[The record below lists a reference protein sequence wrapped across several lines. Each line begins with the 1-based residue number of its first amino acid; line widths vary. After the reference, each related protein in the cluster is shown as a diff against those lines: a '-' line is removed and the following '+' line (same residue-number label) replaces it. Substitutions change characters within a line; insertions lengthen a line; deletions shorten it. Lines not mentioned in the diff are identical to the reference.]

1 MDEGD
6 DGFLASLHRLVA
18 DAVAETAARERS
30 QTRVLRQVAEES
42 ATFAGVALDLA
53 ERGDPVVARTS
64 TGRAHRG
71 RVLAV
76 GRDFV
81 VVREAPKPPV
91 LLSVA
96 GITSLRPQSTARPG
110 DTSGARPA
118 PLDVTLAVLLAGLS
132 AHRPRIQVMAG
143 GDPQPL
149 SGELR
154 AVGLDVATLRLD
166 GAGQALAHLRMANL
180 AEVVLVDHG

>member
-1 MDEGD
+1 MDED
-6 DGFLASLHRLVA
+6 DDRFLASLHRLVA

-30 QTRVLRQVAEES
+30 QARVLRQVAEES

-53 ERGDPVVARTS
+53 ERGEVIVARMA

-71 RVLAV
+71 RLLAV

-81 VVREAPKPPV
+81 VVRDTPGPPV
-91 LLSVA
+91 LLAMA
-96 GITSLRPQSTARPG
+96 GIAALRPQPLGRPTDTA
-110 DTSGARPA
+110 GARRP
-118 PLDVTLAVLLAGLS
+118 PLDVGLAVLLAGL
-132 AHRPRIQVMAG
+132 AADRPRIQVMAV
-143 GDPQPL
+143 GDSQPL

-166 GAGQALAHLRMANL
+166 GEGKNLAHLRIANL

>member
-1 MDEGD
+1 MDEGED
-6 DGFLASLHRLVA
+6 RFLASLHRLVA

-30 QTRVLRQVAEES
+30 QARVLRQVAEES

-53 ERGDPVVARTS
+53 ERGEAVVARIA

-81 VVREAPKPPV
+81 GVRDAPGPPV
-91 LLSVA
+91 LLSVT
-96 GITSLRPQSTARPG
+96 GISSLRPQPARRPTDTA
-110 DTSGARPA
+110 GARGA
-118 PLDVTLAVLLAGLS
+118 PLDVGLAVLLAGL
-132 AHRPRIQVMAG
+132 AADRPRIQVMAP
-143 GDPQPL
+143 GDRQPL

-166 GAGQALAHLRMANL
+166 GDGHTLAYVRIANL